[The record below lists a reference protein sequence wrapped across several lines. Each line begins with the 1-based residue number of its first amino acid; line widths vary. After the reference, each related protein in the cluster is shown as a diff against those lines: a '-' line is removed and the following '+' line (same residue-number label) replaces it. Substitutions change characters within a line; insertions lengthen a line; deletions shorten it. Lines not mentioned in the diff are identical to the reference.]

1 MYTTGILLTFGHNR
15 TRINIK
21 GGPCPKF
28 LSSGVRPQY
37 TTCER
42 DDLILTLTPN
52 PSIDATLVLSEP
64 LTSGDV
70 HRASEVTQVAGGKG
84 VNVTHAVHLAGEQ
97 SLALFPA
104 HDSDSFLNLIHS
116 AGLPSS
122 AIPMDGA
129 VRVNTTITEPDGT
142 TTKVNGPG
150 PALSDADSRA
160 ITSELTARALAS
172 DWVVLAGS
180 LPRGV
185 NTDWY
190 CDLISAVRAAAPQA
204 RIAVDTSDAPMQAIG
219 ENLNS
224 AAPDLIKPNGLELG
238 QLTGTD
244 GRELEDQAAR
254 GEYAGVVRAAR
265 DVVKQGIAEVLVTLG
280 GAGAVLVTADGA
292 WAATPPPATV
302 KSTVGAGDAALAGY
316 LLGRTAGKSPAD
328 SLAQSVA
335 YGTAAASKQ
344 GTQFPR
350 PEELDIAHTT
360 LNSLA

>member
-1 MYTTGILLTFGHNR
+1 MPARFSPTAFG
-15 TRINIK
+15 
-21 GGPCPKF
+21 
-28 LSSGVRPQY
+28 PQY

-52 PSIDATLVLSEP
+52 PSIDATLVLSDP

-84 VNVTHAVHLAGEQ
+84 VNVTHTVHLAGEQ

-104 HDSDSFLNLIHS
+104 HDSDSFLNLVHS

-280 GAGAVLVTADGA
+280 SAGAVLVTADGA

-302 KSTVGAGDAALAGY
+302 KSTVGAGDAALAGS

-350 PEELDIAHTT
+350 PEELDIAHTPVQ
-360 LNSLA
+360 SLA

>member
-1 MYTTGILLTFGHNR
+1 MPVRFSPTAFG
-15 TRINIK
+15 
-21 GGPCPKF
+21 
-28 LSSGVRPQY
+28 PQY

-52 PSIDATLVLSEP
+52 PSIDATLVLSDP

-104 HDSDSFLNLIHS
+104 HDSDSFLTLIHS

-122 AIPMDGA
+122 AIHMDGTI
-129 VRVNTTITEPDGT
+129 RVNTTITEPDGT

-150 PALSDADSRA
+150 PALSDAASRA

-350 PEELDIAHTT
+350 PEELDIAHTPVQ
-360 LNSLA
+360 SLA